1 MMIQDIVTHIDHTN
15 TARHACNFALE
26 FAKHHD
32 AVLHAVYVDNS
43 AVWLN
48 SLGIEMSPGV
58 IDVQREIAQASKA
71 ESKRVFESMV
81 KAYMESARWLERSGD
96 VAVELTQVAH
106 TADCIVLGHPWES
119 SSHMDS
125 ALVNAVALGAGRPL
139 LVIPQECQLNADFRR
154 IVLAWD
160 GGREAA
166 RAVHDAIPLLRSA
179 RQIDIAAVG
188 SDKYLETMDLESIE
202 THLARHEVNV
212 AIHRIAET
220 GINKAATL
228 YNFARESNCDLIV
241 MGCYGHSRWRE
252 MVLGGCTRYMLKHAS
267 MPLLMSH

>member
-1 MMIQDIVTHIDHTN
+1 MMIKDIVTHIDHTN

-26 FAKHHD
+26 FAKQHD

-58 IDVQREIAQASKA
+58 IDAQREIAVASKS
-71 ESKRVFESMV
+71 ESKQVFESMT
-81 KAYMESARWLERSGD
+81 KAYKNAAHWLERTGD

-106 TADCIVLGHPWES
+106 SADCIVLGHPWES

-139 LVIPQECQLNADFRR
+139 LVVPHESKLNADFRR
-154 IVLAWD
+154 VVLAWD

-166 RAVHDAIPLLRSA
+166 RAIHDAIPLLHSA
-179 RQIDIAAVG
+179 DQIQLVVVG
-188 SDKYLETMDLESIE
+188 NEKYIDTMDLESIE
-202 THLARHEVNV
+202 ANLIRHQITVKK
-212 AIHRIAET
+212 HRIVET
-220 GINKAATL
+220 GMNKAATL
-228 YNFARESNCDLIV
+228 YDFAKESNCDLIV

-252 MVLGGCTRYMLKHAS
+252 MVLGGCTRYMLKHTS
-267 MPLLMSH
+267 VPLLMSH